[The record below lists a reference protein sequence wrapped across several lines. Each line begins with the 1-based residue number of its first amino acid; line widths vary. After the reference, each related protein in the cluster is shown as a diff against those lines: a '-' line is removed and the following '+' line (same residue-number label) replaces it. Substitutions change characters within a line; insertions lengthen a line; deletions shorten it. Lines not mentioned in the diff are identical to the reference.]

1 MNGRPATGIGKVG
14 TNPEGDA
21 LYPVMPNIQMTTLPR
36 PDQPSAPPL
45 LRETLGTVL
54 RGLRGESGRTLR
66 DVADAARVSPGYLS
80 EIERGRKEASSEL
93 LASISGALEVSLG
106 EILIR
111 AALEVS
117 PPGTFTEPV
126 LAA

>member
-1 MNGRPATGIGKVG
+1 MNGRPATWIGKVG